1 MGTLPMN
8 MDTSSN
14 VSVDSRF
21 ECPQV
26 GDSDSEY
33 PEAYETGGLHPVH
46 LGDLYDNDR
55 YRIVHKIGFGDNSV
69 IWLARDSVLSS
80 WVALKIVRADQSY
93 KIERD
98 MAGCHNILFRFTDP
112 HFITY
117 KRYFHI
123 EGPNGRHLC
132 LVLPFCGPSLDSM
145 DRLHPLWVRIYS
157 IRAAA
162 LLSILHRR
170 NICHGSIRPRN
181 LLIPIN
187 NLDHLDDDGIYRL
200 LGKPVIDRVRT
211 IDGSIPGPE
220 TPRYI
225 VGSIDFLSSSERILQ
240 LDLCIIGFEET
251 FSPFYLPMCMDQ
263 PGFLP
268 PEIAIG
274 KRPSPASDIWALG
287 VTILKLRSGRI
298 PFNEDG
304 HGGPPDLINMVEKYL
319 GEIPES
325 WLEPLY
331 NEYDARPTWNMAHS
345 WQRETLETCSTR
357 SLKQWISNIRDKPTD
372 LNENENP
379 PDSVS
384 CEDVTHVKSGDWL
397 ESDIAAVV
405 NVVDPVY
412 GWDHHKEERPYA
424 QHYSLQFWKPSAI
437 KINGE
442 FFDKTE
448 DPDAMLALFPKISA
462 REVDLLYDL
471 VTKTFKYEPAERIT
485 APEIIRHPWFALRIM

>member
-1 MGTLPMN
+1 MDSLPMN
-8 MDTSSN
+8 MDTSSET
-14 VSVDSRF
+14 SDFRF

-26 GDSDSEY
+26 GGSED
-33 PEAYETGGLHPVH
+33 PETYETGGQHPVH

-55 YRIVHKIGFGDNSV
+55 YRIVHKLGFGDNSV
-69 IWLARDSVLSS
+69 IWLARDSALSI

-98 MAGCHNILFRFTDP
+98 MAGCHNILFRFNDP

-117 KRYFHI
+117 KRHFYI
-123 EGPNGRHLC
+123 DGPNGRHLC
-132 LVLPFCGPSLDSM
+132 LVLSFCGPSLDSM
-145 DRLHPLWVRIYS
+145 DRLHPRWVRIYS

-170 NICHGSIRPRN
+170 NICHGSIGPRN

-200 LGKPVIDRVRT
+200 GKPVIDR
-211 IDGSIPGPE
+211 
-220 TPRYI
+220 
-225 VGSIDFLSSSERILQ
+225 

-251 FSPFYLPMCMDQ
+251 FSPFYIPMCMDQ

-268 PEIAIG
+268 PEVAIG

-345 WQRETLETCSTR
+345 WQRQTLETCSTR
-357 SLKQWISNIRDKPTD
+357 SLKQWISDIWDKPTD

-379 PDSVS
+379 PDFVS
-384 CEDVTHVKSGDWL
+384 CEDDTHVERSDWL
-397 ESDIAAVV
+397 ESDIAAIV

-437 KINGE
+437 NINGE

-448 DPDAMLALFPKISA
+448 DPDAMMALFPKISA

-471 VTKTFKYEPAERIT
+471 VTKTFKYEPAERIS
-485 APEIIRHPWFALRIM
+485 APEIKYEDCSM

>member
-1 MGTLPMN
+1 MGSLIKD
-8 MDTSSN
+8 MDTSS
-14 VSVDSRF
+14 DSSDFRF

-26 GDSDSEY
+26 DVSEY
-33 PEAYETGGLHPVH
+33 VEAYETGGLHPVH
-46 LGDLYDNDR
+46 LGDRYDNDR

-69 IWLARDSVLSS
+69 VWLARDSLSS
-80 WVALKIVRADQSY
+80 AWVALKIVRADQSY

-98 MAGCHNILFRFTDP
+98 MVGCHNTLFRFNDP
-112 HFITY
+112 HFVTY

-123 EGPNGRHLC
+123 DGPNGRHLC
-132 LVLPFCGPSLDSM
+132 LVLPFCGPNLDSM
-145 DRLHPLWVRIYS
+145 DRLHPRWARCYS
-157 IRAAA
+157 IRVAS
-162 LLSILHRR
+162 LLSVLHRH

-181 LLIPIN
+181 ILIQIN

-225 VGSIDFLSSSERILQ
+225 VSSIDFLSSSERIIYP
-240 LDLCIIGFEET
+240 DLRIIGFEET
-251 FSPFYLPMCMDQ
+251 FSPFYIPMCMDQ

-268 PEIAIG
+268 PEVAIG
-274 KRPSPASDIWALG
+274 RRPTPASDIWALG
-287 VTILKLRSGRI
+287 VTILNLRSGRI

-304 HGGPPDLINMVEKYL
+304 HGGPSDLINMVEKYL

-325 WLEPLY
+325 WSEPLY
-331 NEYDARPTWNMAHS
+331 DEYDGRPTWNMGHS
-345 WQRETLETCSTR
+345 WQRATLDTCSSS
-357 SLKQWISNIRDKPTD
+357 SLKQWISDIQDKPKD
-372 LNENENP
+372 LDENENS
-379 PDSVS
+379 PDVVS
-384 CEDVTHVKSGDWL
+384 YEDDTHVQSGDWL

-412 GWDHHKEERPYA
+412 GWDHHKEERPYPEY
-424 QHYSLQFWKPSAI
+424 HSDWFWKASAI

-442 FFDKTE
+442 SLHKTKNL
-448 DPDAMLALFPKISA
+448 DAMMALFPKISA

-471 VTKTFKYEPAERIT
+471 VTKTFKYEPRERIG
-485 APEIIRHPWFALRIM
+485 ACDIVRHPWFGLRIV

>member
-1 MGTLPMN
+1 M
-8 MDTSSN
+8 
-14 VSVDSRF
+14 
-21 ECPQV
+21 
-26 GDSDSEY
+26 
-33 PEAYETGGLHPVH
+33 
-46 LGDLYDNDR
+46 
-55 YRIVHKIGFGDNSV
+55 
-69 IWLARDSVLSS
+69 
-80 WVALKIVRADQSY
+80 
-93 KIERD
+93 
-98 MAGCHNILFRFTDP
+98 
-112 HFITY
+112 
-117 KRYFHI
+117 
-123 EGPNGRHLC
+123 
-132 LVLPFCGPSLDSM
+132 
-145 DRLHPLWVRIYS
+145 YS

-162 LLSILHRR
+162 LLSSLHRR

-268 PEIAIG
+268 PEVAIG

-304 HGGPPDLINMVEKYL
+304 YGGPPDLINMVEKYF

-357 SLKQWISNIRDKPTD
+357 SLKQWIS
-372 LNENENP
+372 
-379 PDSVS
+379 
-384 CEDVTHVKSGDWL
+384 
-397 ESDIAAVV
+397 
-405 NVVDPVY
+405 
-412 GWDHHKEERPYA
+412 RP
-424 QHYSLQFWKPSAI
+424 I
-437 KINGE
+437 
-442 FFDKTE
+442 
-448 DPDAMLALFPKISA
+448 
-462 REVDLLYDL
+462 
-471 VTKTFKYEPAERIT
+471 
-485 APEIIRHPWFALRIM
+485 